1 MGDLEMT
8 ILLVVAVGG
17 FAWVIVRV
25 ARGLSAGGQSS
36 ARADTFV
43 GGAGIA
49 AGHIDTLR
57 SEEQRG
63 NRDA

>member
-1 MGDLEMT
+1 MT
-8 ILLVVAVGG
+8 VLLIGAICG
-17 FAWVIVRV
+17 FAWVIIRV
-25 ARGLSAGGQSS
+25 VGGLGAGAESS

-49 AGHIDTLR
+49 ADHLDTLR

-63 NRDA
+63 NRDT